1 MFWGLMSRW
10 TTPWGWAA
18 SSPWHICLA
27 MRRPTPSGS
36 APLLRIR
43 SLRVTPSRYSIEM

>member
-10 TTPWGWAA
+10 TTPPSWAA
-18 SSPWHICLA
+18 PSPWHICLA
-27 MRRPTPSGS
+27 IERPTPSGS
-36 APLLRIR
+36 APRLRTR